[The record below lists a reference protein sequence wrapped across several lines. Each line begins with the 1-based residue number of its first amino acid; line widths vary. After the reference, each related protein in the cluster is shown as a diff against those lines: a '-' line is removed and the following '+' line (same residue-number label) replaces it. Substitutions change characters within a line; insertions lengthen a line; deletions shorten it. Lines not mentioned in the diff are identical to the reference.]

1 MEILGLV
8 KDFGTQAQ
16 CITKLKELKWKG
28 KPVCPYCGS
37 EKSTKRK
44 GSFRHQCHSCNAAY
58 SVLVGTIMESTKL
71 PLPKWFLAMFLIIN
85 AKKGISSL
93 QLARDLGVNKNTAWY
108 LQKRIRQAMNED
120 DQILKGL
127 VEADETYVGGSL
139 TNKHEKLKEER
150 AYNQSGMMHK
160 IPVLGMIERKG
171 KIIVKVLNKAWG
183 QEIKPILK
191 EKLAQESELITD
203 GFGGYKDLG
212 KHFANHV
219 VLNHSKKIRKIGVY
233 HTNTIEGFWSMLKR
247 AIIGQYHKISTDHLQ
262 DYLNEM
268 AFKYN
273 YRNKEDAFNTLL
285 FNGLKTELSFSRK

>member
-1 MEILGLV
+1 MEILGIV
-8 KDFGTQAQ
+8 KDFGTQEQ
-16 CITKLKELKWKG
+16 CISKLENIKWKG
-28 KPVCPYCGS
+28 KPLCPYCGS

-44 GSFRHQCHSCNAAY
+44 GSFRHHCHSCNAAY
-58 SVLVGTIMESTKL
+58 SVLIGTIMESTKL

-93 QLARDLGVNKNTAWY
+93 QLARDLGINKNTAWY
-108 LQKRIRQAMNED
+108 LQKRIRQAMNEE

-127 VEADETYVGGSL
+127 VEADETYIGGSL

-150 AYNQSGMMHK
+150 AYHQSGMEHK

-191 EKLAQESELITD
+191 EKVAQESELITD

-212 KHFANHV
+212 KHFANHII
-219 VLNHSKKIRKIGVY
+219 LNHSKKIRKIGEY

-247 AIIGQYHKISTDHLQ
+247 AIIGQYHKITLNHLQ

-273 YRNKEDAFNTLL
+273 YRNRENAFNILL
-285 FNGLKTELSFSRK
+285 SNSLKRELSFSRQ

>member
-8 KDFGTQAQ
+8 KNFGTQEQ
-16 CITKLKELKWKG
+16 CITKLEELKWKG
-28 KPVCPYCGS
+28 KPICPYCGS

-44 GSFRHQCHSCNAAY
+44 GSFRHHCHSCNAAY
-58 SVLVGTIMESTKL
+58 SVLIGTIMESTKL
-71 PLPKWFLAMFLIIN
+71 PLPKWFLAMVLIIN

-108 LQKRIRQAMNED
+108 LQKRIRQAMNEE

-127 VEADETYVGGSL
+127 VEADETYIGGSL

-150 AYNQSGMMHK
+150 SYNQSGMEHK

-191 EKLAQESELITD
+191 EKVAQESELITD

-212 KHFANHV
+212 EHFANHV
-219 VLNHSKKIRKIGVY
+219 ILNHSKKIRKIGVY

-247 AIIGQYHKISTDHLQ
+247 AIVGQYHKITLNHLQ
-262 DYLNEM
+262 DYLNEI

-273 YRNKEDAFNTLL
+273 YRNRENAFNTLL
-285 FNGLKTELSFSRK
+285 SNSIKRDLSFSRQ

>member
-8 KDFGTQAQ
+8 KDFGTQEQ
-16 CITKLKELKWKG
+16 CITKLEELKWKG
-28 KPVCPYCGS
+28 KPLCPYCGS

-44 GSFRHQCHSCNAAY
+44 GSFRHHCHSCNAAY
-58 SVLVGTIMESTKL
+58 SVMIGTIMESTKL

-93 QLARDLGVNKNTAWY
+93 QLARDLGINKNTAWY
-108 LQKRIRQAMNED
+108 LQKRIRQAMNEE

-127 VEADETYVGGSL
+127 VEADETYIGGSL

-150 AYNQSGMMHK
+150 AYNQSGMEHK

-171 KIIVKVLNKAWG
+171 KIIVKVLNRAWG

-191 EKLAQESELITD
+191 EKVARESELITD

-219 VLNHSKKIRKIGVY
+219 ILNHSKKIRKIGEY

-247 AIIGQYHKISTDHLQ
+247 AIIGQYHKISTKHLQ

-273 YRNKEDAFNTLL
+273 YRNRENAFNTLL
-285 FNGLKTELSFSRK
+285 SNSLKIELSLNRQ